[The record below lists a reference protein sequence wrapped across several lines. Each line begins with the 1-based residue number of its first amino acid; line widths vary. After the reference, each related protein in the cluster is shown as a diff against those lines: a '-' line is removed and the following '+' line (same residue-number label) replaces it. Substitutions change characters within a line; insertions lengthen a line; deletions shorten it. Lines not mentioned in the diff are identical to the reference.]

1 MSSCNEREEND
12 MCWVPIFIIII
23 FLTILG
29 YCGFAAVDQVKR
41 IKALNQRIDAM
52 ELEIATQ
59 ARIEAAIKE
68 QSRE

>member
-1 MSSCNEREEND
+1 
-12 MCWVPIFIIII
+12 
-23 FLTILG
+23 
-29 YCGFAAVDQVKR
+29 VKR

>member
-1 MSSCNEREEND
+1 MSSYNEQEEND
-12 MCWVPIFIIII
+12 IFWVGIRIRII
-23 FLTILG
+23 FLMILG

>member
-1 MSSCNEREEND
+1 MSIYNEQEEQE
-12 MCWVPIFIIII
+12 MFWIALALKII

-41 IKALNQRIDAM
+41 IKALNRRIDAM

>member
-12 MCWVPIFIIII
+12 MYSVAIFIRII
-23 FLTILG
+23 FLTIIG

-41 IKALNQRIDAM
+41 IKALNRRIDAM

>member
-1 MSSCNEREEND
+1 MSSYNEQEEHE
-12 MCWVPIFIIII
+12 MFWVALALKII
-23 FLTILG
+23 FFAIMG

-41 IKALNQRIDAM
+41 IKALNRRIDAM
-52 ELEIATQ
+52 ELEIDKQ

>member
-1 MSSCNEREEND
+1 MSSYNEQEEHE
-12 MCWVPIFIIII
+12 MFWIALALKII
-23 FLTILG
+23 FLTIPG
-29 YCGFAAVDQVKR
+29 YCGFAAADQAKR

-52 ELEIATQ
+52 EIEIATQ

>member
-1 MSSCNEREEND
+1 MYNEQEEPE
-12 MCWVPIFIIII
+12 MFWIALALKII

-29 YCGFAAVDQVKR
+29 YCGFASVDQVKR
-41 IKALNQRIDAM
+41 IEALNRRIDAM

>member
-12 MCWVPIFIIII
+12 MYSVAIFIRII
-23 FLTILG
+23 FLTIIG

-41 IKALNQRIDAM
+41 IKALNQRINAM

>member
-12 MCWVPIFIIII
+12 MYSVAIFIRII
-23 FLTILG
+23 FLTIIG
-29 YCGFAAVDQVKR
+29 YFGLAAVDQVKR
-41 IKALNQRIDAM
+41 IKALNRRINAM